1 VWENPQV
8 AMSKIHRPIELV
20 DCEFDA
26 APIVI
31 PPGGISLKAC
41 SFRNLDM
48 AGIVISVFIAR
59 GCSFDSCNFTG
70 TRFGAG
76 YFGGGE
82 AAGFSQTVYRNCCF
96 DRCGLDGIDF
106 GSARFER
113 CSFRDVR
120 LRKWLSFS
128 SEFIDCVFAGD
139 IPEAAFLGHSPLR
152 SKSRQ
157 RNDFRGNDFSGVRFG
172 SVEFRGGIDLSLQRL
187 PTKDGHVLLDRRSER
202 TAIVLAEIGG
212 WVNQVERRSAAQY
225 LQIFAGSR
233 YDSREQ
239 LYIHNHPVKL
249 IDETLRRRVVS
260 MLIHCLP
267 TKRRAPCP

>member
-8 AMSKIHRPIELV
+8 AMSKRYRPIELA
-20 DCEFDA
+20 DYELDA

-59 GCSFDSCNFTG
+59 ECSFDSCNFTG

-82 AAGFSQTVYRNCCF
+82 AAGFSQTVYRNCYF
-96 DRCGLDGIDF
+96 DRCGLDGIGF

-139 IPEAAFLGHSPLR
+139 IPEAAFLGRSPLR

-157 RNDFRGNDFSGVRFG
+157 QNDFRGNDFSGVRFG
-172 SVEFRGGIDLSLQRL
+172 SVEFRGGINLSSQRL
-187 PTKDGHVLLDRRSER
+187 PTGDGQVLLDRRSER
-202 TAIVLAEIGG
+202 TTIVLAEISA
-212 WVNQVERRSAAQY
+212 WTNQVESRSAAQY
-225 LQIFAGSR
+225 LQIFTGSR
-233 YDSREQ
+233 YDGQEQ
-239 LYIHNHPVKL
+239 LYIQDHSVRL
-249 IDETLRRRVVS
+249 IDDTLRRRVVS

-267 TKRRAPCP
+267 TERREPCP

>member
-1 VWENPQV
+1 
-8 AMSKIHRPIELV
+8 MSKTHRPIEFTNYEL
-20 DCEFDA
+20 DA
-26 APIVI
+26 APIEI
-31 PPGGISLKAC
+31 PPGGVSLKAC

-59 GCSFDSCNFTG
+59 GCGFDSCNFTG

-96 DRCGLDGIDF
+96 DRCGLDGISL
-106 GSARFER
+106 GSARFEC

-139 IPEAAFLGHSPLR
+139 ISEAAFLGRSPLR
-152 SKSRQ
+152 SKSRKL
-157 RNDFRGNDFSGVRFG
+157 NDFRGNDFSGVRFG

-187 PTKDGHVLLDRRSER
+187 PMKDGHVILDRRSER
-202 TAIVLAEIGG
+202 ITIVLAEIDA
-212 WVNQVERRSAAQY
+212 WANQVERRSARRY
-225 LQIFAGSR
+225 LQLFAGSR
-233 YDSREQ
+233 YDSQEQ
-239 LYIHNHPVKL
+239 LYIQNHPVKL
-249 IDETLRRRVVS
+249 VDETLRRRVVS
-260 MLIHCLP
+260 MLIHCLL
-267 TKRRAPCP
+267 TERREPCP